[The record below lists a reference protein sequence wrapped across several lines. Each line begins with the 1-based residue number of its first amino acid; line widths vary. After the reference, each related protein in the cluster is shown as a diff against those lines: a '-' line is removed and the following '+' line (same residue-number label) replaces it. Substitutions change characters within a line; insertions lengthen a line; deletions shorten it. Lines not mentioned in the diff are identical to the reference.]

1 MGHPGTHNED
11 GPRRLLVP
19 HRKAPANAGQ
29 GKLGLSQGP
38 FASVLGVAGAHS
50 RNSGGGLLRVNDSQA
65 TLHIKSPGLHG
76 SADRD

>member
-38 FASVLGVAGAHS
+38 FASVGPWSS
-50 RNSGGGLLRVNDSQA
+50 RRSQPQFRRRTFA
-65 TLHIKSPGLHG
+65 KSMTAKRHVT
-76 SADRD
+76 